1 MTVSRIEPL
10 NRQKSKVFLD
20 GDFAFA
26 LYQGEIQRY
35 QLKEGEELEQH
46 LYEQLYRTAGVRAR
60 EKAFSLLQLQART
73 ESELRKKL
81 TQAAISESV
90 IEETVSFLTEYGY
103 LNDVEFAKNYIEIH
117 GKRKSRAE
125 LERDLLKKG
134 MDRVLVRE
142 SCRDLEDESKSR
154 ELIAA
159 LLRKRGCTK
168 DTPWK
173 ERQKNVAYLMRRGFS
188 WEEIREAAD
197 FLFDGKQRPV
207 D

>member
-10 NRQKSKVFLD
+10 NRRKSKVFLD
-20 GDFAFA
+20 GDFAFV

-35 QLKEGEELEQH
+35 HLEEGKELEPQI
-46 LYEQLYRTAGVRAR
+46 YEDLYRTVGMRAR
-60 EKAFSLLQLQART
+60 EKALSLLQLQART

-81 TQAAISESV
+81 KQACISETV
-90 IEETVSFLTEYGY
+90 TEETVCFLTEYGY
-103 LNDVEFAKNYIEIH
+103 LNDVDFTKNYMEIH

-134 MDRVLVRE
+134 IDRALIRE
-142 SCRDLEDESKSR
+142 IGQELSEETGSG
-154 ELIAA
+154 ELIAS

-173 ERQKNVAYLMRRGFS
+173 ERQKTIAYLMRRGFS
-188 WEEIREAAD
+188 WEEIRESAD
-197 FLFDGKQRPV
+197 FLF
-207 D
+207 